1 MREGLVIA
9 SRQPQLGGGDG
20 QRWMMTMMTTATAA
34 VDDHG
39 GATPSPPAV
48 PDCRHVCVSL
58 PPGAVG
64 GIRPSGDDQRT
75 GPPADSRCRHRR
87 RRRRRWTTAMGTA
100 TCAVGSALTRMLL
113 DDTTAASA
121 SAPDSDG
128 LDSLDESLGRG
139 GACTPS
145 FPSPAAAVI
154 AFERAVSR
162 RLPRSA
168 AVGRPAAT
176 MASGK

>member
-1 MREGLVIA
+1 MTC
-9 SRQPQLGGGDG
+9 
-20 QRWMMTMMTTATAA
+20 QRI
-34 VDDHG
+34 
-39 GATPSPPAV
+39 
-48 PDCRHVCVSL
+48 CVSL

-64 GIRPSGDDQRT
+64 VVRPSGDNQRT
-75 GPPADSRCRHRR
+75 GPPTDSRRRHRVIVVVAVAVGPP
-87 RRRRRWTTAMGTA
+87 RWALRHDHRWGG
-100 TCAVGSALTRMLL
+100 AVGSALVRMLL

-121 SAPDSDG
+121 SAPDS
-128 LDSLDESLGRG
+128 G
-139 GACTPS
+139 GTQAIISIPCRRLRTAGARKPS

>member
-1 MREGLVIA
+1 M
-9 SRQPQLGGGDG
+9 
-20 QRWMMTMMTTATAA
+20 
-34 VDDHG
+34 
-39 GATPSPPAV
+39 
-48 PDCRHVCVSL
+48 
-58 PPGAVG
+58 
-64 GIRPSGDDQRT
+64 
-75 GPPADSRCRHRR
+75 
-87 RRRRRWTTAMGTA
+87 
-100 TCAVGSALTRMLL
+100 ALARMLL

-139 GACTPS
+139 GARKPS

-162 RLPRSA
+162 RLPRLA

-176 MASGK
+176 MASGKGRDDADDDVPVSTLI

>member
-1 MREGLVIA
+1 MQAG
-9 SRQPQLGGGDG
+9 SQLGEGDG
-20 QRWMMTMMTTATAA
+20 QRWMMTAMTTATAA

-64 GIRPSGDDQRT
+64 GVRPSGDDQRT
-75 GPPADSRCRHRR
+75 SPPADSRRCHRR
-87 RRRRRWTTAMGTA
+87 RRRRRRTTAM
-100 TCAVGSALTRMLL
+100 
-113 DDTTAASA
+113 TAASA

-128 LDSLDESLGRG
+128 LDSLDKSLGRG
-139 GACTPS
+139 GARKPS

-162 RLPRSA
+162 RLPRLA

-176 MASGK
+176 MASGKGRDDADDDVPVSTLI